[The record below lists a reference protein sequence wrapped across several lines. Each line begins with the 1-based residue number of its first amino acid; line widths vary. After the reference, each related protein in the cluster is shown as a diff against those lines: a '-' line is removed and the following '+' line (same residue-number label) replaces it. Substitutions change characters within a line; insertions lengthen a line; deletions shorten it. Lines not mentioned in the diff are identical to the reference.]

1 MKSGSV
7 FLFIQRLL
15 AFTTFI
21 TAGCLRSTFSIQWD
35 IVNPTWYGLLNYLV
49 VWGGG
54 WKCPQG
60 RMATEANWGQCRGY
74 QSWQILFLTSF
85 PICRAFEKSPMLYSF
100 AVRGRRSHLLSP
112 RKIISFSVYENP
124 NFVNFWVIWTICTS
138 NESWEHSEFKFDMK
152 KCNLLQKIGQKSF
165 FLRFCLIFG
174 GIFFFETQIFRKFL

>member
-1 MKSGSV
+1 MSSCNGFSET
-7 FLFIQRLL
+7 FLTYYNSYQNHSCWGTRPWI
-15 AFTTFI
+15 
-21 TAGCLRSTFSIQWD
+21 
-35 IVNPTWYGLLNYLV
+35 NPTWYGVLNYLV

-85 PICRAFEKSPMLYSF
+85 SICRAFEKSPMLYSF

-152 KCNLLQKIGQKSF
+152 KCNLLWKIRRKSIF
-165 FLRFCLIFG
+165 LIFHIG
-174 GIFFFETQIFRKFL
+174 KIADLPTLVTRCS

>member
-1 MKSGSV
+1 MSTWEHT
-7 FLFIQRLL
+7 LL
-15 AFTTFI
+15 IDMGAFYRHIWRILRWSSDPKFPRKIDIGLLTLPGMGFWTT
-21 TAGCLRSTFSIQWD
+21 S
-35 IVNPTWYGLLNYLV
+35 WYG
-49 VWGGG
+49 GGG

-138 NESWEHSEFKFDMK
+138 NQSWEHSEFKFDMK
-152 KCNLLQKIGQKSF
+152 KCHLLWKIRRKS
-165 FLRFCLIFG
+165 IFS
-174 GIFFFETQIFRKFL
+174 I

>member
-1 MKSGSV
+1 M
-7 FLFIQRLL
+7 
-15 AFTTFI
+15 
-21 TAGCLRSTFSIQWD
+21 
-35 IVNPTWYGLLNYLV
+35 
-49 VWGGG
+49 GGG

-85 PICRAFEKSPMLYSF
+85 SICRAFEKSPMLYSF

-152 KCNLLQKIGQKSF
+152 KCNLLWKIKKILEIRG
-165 FLRFCLIFG
+165 
-174 GIFFFETQIFRKFL
+174 FELQISGPEFKTLPLDYHVIAKINTL